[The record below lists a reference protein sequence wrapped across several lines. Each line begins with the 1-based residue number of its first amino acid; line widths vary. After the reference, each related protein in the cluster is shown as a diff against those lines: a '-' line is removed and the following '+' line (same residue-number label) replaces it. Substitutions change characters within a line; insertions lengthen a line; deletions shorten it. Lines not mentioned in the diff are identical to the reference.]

1 MDPRE
6 KVLREYFSNF
16 RIGEDASG
24 RVEKINLHPNAD
36 HLFLDMDRVIQLGE
50 LNKKYKDYYIGI
62 DEFVSRLLQ
71 GRFSVGSG
79 MSLKLKDLNDRVE
92 KISAEFEQ
100 ASHMEEEVIEE
111 DIEFL
116 KELLFNHLTDYFA
129 SLKEKLKAMYHE
141 NNSELKE
148 SLIEARKT
156 LKEELLQVINSSEF
170 FDKNK
175 FFVEFDQLK
184 KQPLELEKFLK
195 DYVNNEK
202 TTDVT
207 KNLDESIKRLSPV
220 FSQSFSLDDKLS
232 KYVLSVEK
240 LNIKGLENGESE
252 SILDKFAD
260 SVVQGVDITLKRVR
274 HFTKAEDLI
283 VTETGIGRLILI

>member
-6 KVLREYFSNF
+6 KTLRDYFSNL
-16 RIGEDASG
+16 RLTSDSSG

-36 HLFLDMDRVIQLGE
+36 HMFLDMDRVIQLGD
-50 LNKKYKDYYIGI
+50 LNKKFKDYYIGI
-62 DEFVSRLLQ
+62 DEFVSRLLE

-79 MSLKLKDLNDRVE
+79 MSIKLKDLNDRVE
-92 KISAEFEQ
+92 RLSEEFEK
-100 ASHMEEEVIEE
+100 ASHMEEEIIEE
-111 DIEFL
+111 DVEFL
-116 KELLFNHLTDYFA
+116 KELVFNHLSDYF
-129 SLKEKLKAMYHE
+129 SVLKTKLKAMYQE

-156 LKEELLQVINSSEF
+156 LKDELLQVINNAEF

-175 FFVEFDQLK
+175 FFVEFDHLK

-220 FSQSFSLDDKLS
+220 FSPSFTLDDKLS

-240 LNIKGLENGESE
+240 LNIKGLDSNDNESV
-252 SILDKFAD
+252 LDKFAD
-260 SVVQGVDITLKRVR
+260 SIVQNVDVALKRVR
-274 HFTKAEDLI
+274 HFTKAEDLVVSENI
-283 VTETGIGRLILI
+283 NSNL